1 MIKELFVVHNKKKKG
16 ILKMGKKNKQK
27 ASFDFDLMDA
37 STSTEC
43 TGITPRPPL
52 NDSEYESYQE
62 VFNFGPPKV
71 RNKKDKK

>member
-1 MIKELFVVHNKKKKG
+1 
-16 ILKMGKKNKQK
+16 MGKKNKQK